1 MPEPIQRGSLPR
13 PSLYQVFCSLESA
26 KATGIL
32 HLERDQF
39 RKTVHF
45 EDGRI
50 RFATTS
56 RADERL
62 GAEAVRQHMATWW
75 DVQEAAQGISAT
87 RRLGRIMVDRGML
100 SSDEQDRLVR
110 DQLRHIVVE
119 ALSWRD
125 GTFRFEKTSSPAQES
140 ICLDWC
146 VADAILEEARSSNDE
161 RGLLESLGGVRGFLA
176 LAHQGGTL
184 PQGLNA
190 TETRIVSSVNGRRT
204 VPEIARAAQAPEEIT
219 IRTLVG
225 LVRSGCLVAPPP
237 GRQQPAAAAQAA
249 VTTQPTPPTGAR
261 PAGRYARK
269 ALNRS
274 ERVHPERRA
283 WVMPAELRTERA
295 AILNLADQLDS
306 LDHYKLLGVKL
317 YDSPKLIREAFNGQA
332 RRFHPDRRMEP
343 GLGDLGD
350 ELERVYHALRIAC
363 QTLENTESR
372 AEYNGRRERDHRA
385 AEEIE
390 QAARASTKAYLNTAC
405 RLIERGLLLDAIPVL
420 REALRS
426 SPECA
431 LAHYRLGQC
440 LAATTEKAD
449 KARYH
454 FERAATIEP
463 ENSRYR
469 AALAPWHSGEP
480 PQRTN
485 LAERIARWLRP

>member
-13 PSLYQVFCSLESA
+13 PSLYLVFRSLESA

-50 RFATTS
+50 RFATTT

-87 RRLGRIMVDRGML
+87 RRLGRIMVDRGIL
-100 SSDEQDRLVR
+100 SADEQDRLVR

-125 GTFRFEKTSSPAQES
+125 GTFRFEKTPPPAQEPV
-140 ICLDWC
+140 CLDWC
-146 VADAILEEARSSNDE
+146 VADAILEEARRSNDE
-161 RGLLESLGGVRGFLA
+161 CGLLESLGGLRGHLVLA
-176 LAHQGGTL
+176 RQGGTL
-184 PQGLNA
+184 PQRLNG

-219 IRTLVG
+219 IRTLAG

-237 GRQQPAAAAQAA
+237 ARQQPAVAQSA
-249 VTTQPTPPTGAR
+249 VATQATPTTDAR

-306 LDHYKLLGVKL
+306 LDHYQLLGVKL
-317 YDSPKLIREAFNGQA
+317 YDSPKLIREAFNERA

-343 GLGDLGD
+343 GLGNLGD

-363 QTLENTESR
+363 QTLENAESR

-390 QAARASTKAYLNTAC
+390 QAARASTRAYLNTAC

-426 SPECA
+426 SPEFA
-431 LAHYRLGQC
+431 LVHYRLGQC
-440 LAATTEKAD
+440 LAATAEPD

-454 FERAATIEP
+454 FVRAARIEP
-463 ENSRYR
+463 ENSRYQ
-469 AALAPWHSGEP
+469 AALASWRPGEP
-480 PQRTN
+480 AQRAN
-485 LAERIARWLRP
+485 LAERITRWLRP

>member
-1 MPEPIQRGSLPR
+1 MPEPIQHGSLPR
-13 PSLYQVFCSLESA
+13 PSLYRVFRSVQCA
-26 KATGIL
+26 RATGIL
-32 HLERDQF
+32 HLEREQF

-50 RFATTS
+50 RFATTT

-87 RRLGRIMVDRGML
+87 RRLGGIMVDRGIL

-125 GTFRFEKTSSPAQES
+125 GTFRFEKTPPSTQEP

-146 VADAILEEARSSNDE
+146 VADAILEEARRSNDE
-161 RGLLESLGGVRGFLA
+161 RGLLESLGNSRGSLA
-176 LAHQGGTL
+176 LARKGGTL
-184 PQGLNA
+184 PQGLNG

-204 VPEIARAAQAPEEIT
+204 VPEIARAAQAPEAIT
-219 IRTLVG
+219 IRALAG
-225 LVRSGCLVAPPP
+225 LVRSGYLLAPPP
-237 GRQQPAAAAQAA
+237 ARQQPAVAQAA
-249 VTTQPTPPTGAR
+249 VATQGTPATGAR
-261 PAGRYARK
+261 PAGRYATK
-269 ALNRS
+269 PVNRPA
-274 ERVHPERRA
+274 RVPPGRRA
-283 WVMPAELRTERA
+283 WVMPAELRAERA
-295 AILNLADQLDS
+295 AILNLADQLDR
-306 LDHYKLLGVKL
+306 LDHYQLLGVKL
-317 YDSPKLIREAFNGQA
+317 VDSPKLIREAFNQRA

-343 GLGDLGD
+343 GLGNLGG
-350 ELERVYHALRIAC
+350 ELERIYHAVRIAC
-363 QTLENTESR
+363 QTLENAESR

-385 AEEIE
+385 AEEIQ
-390 QAARASTKAYLNTAC
+390 QAARASTKAYLSTAC
-405 RLIERGLLLDAIPVL
+405 RLIERGLLEDAIPVL

-440 LAATTEKAD
+440 LAATAQKPD

-463 ENSRYR
+463 ESARYR
-469 AALAPWHSGEP
+469 TALASRHAGEP
-480 PQRTN
+480 AQHAN
-485 LAERIARWLRP
+485 LAERIARWLRR